1 MITVREVFKTQKDKA
16 LIIQNKLL
24 DFLSQGELAGVQI
37 DPSLKKKLYHSITEG
52 NKLKV
57 ALIGGFSEGKT
68 SIAAAWLGKHKS
80 EMLISHQESS
90 NSVTVYEI
98 DDDLILVDTP
108 GLFGYKEKFNSDIG
122 EQENYKDITRKYVSE
137 AHLILYVMSPTNP
150 LKESHKNELNWLFRD
165 LNLLP
170 RTVFVLSRFDE
181 VADIA
186 DDDDYEINFQIKK
199 DNVVSRL
206 KDLINLKDGETQHM
220 SIVAVSANP
229 FDSGFEYWMTD
240 PERFKK
246 LSRIPFLQQVTAK
259 KIEESGG
266 LEKLALETSKSIIKD
281 VLLREIP
288 VAIEKYENLAE
299 QTEKLTVNKERAEKE
314 LLSLSK
320 KISASQV
327 SLKDF
332 IIDHFVDLILQ
343 LKGCSIETIS
353 EFFEREIGD
362 EGIVLD
368 TKIQNAFSRNIDAV
382 TSDLVRIQSS
392 LNSDISAFN
401 AHLVAMGRQGL
412 DWMVKGNIIN
422 ASTIKSTRDLL
433 WSSLKFK
440 PWGAVN
446 LAKGLN
452 GALLFFGL
460 ALEAWDSWKE
470 TERTK
475 QFEISKKSLIENLE
489 GQRKELLEKINSTD
503 FPTKFFPGFLN
514 IQTQIEKLLLELEKT
529 ENQKIVF
536 EKWRNEAEIIDAE
549 FEILEN

>member
-1 MITVREVFKTQKDKA
+1 
-16 LIIQNKLL
+16 
-24 DFLSQGELAGVQI
+24 
-37 DPSLKKKLYHSITEG
+37 
-52 NKLKV
+52 
-57 ALIGGFSEGKT
+57 
-68 SIAAAWLGKHKS
+68 
-80 EMLISHQESS
+80 
-90 NSVTVYEI
+90 
-98 DDDLILVDTP
+98 
-108 GLFGYKEKFNSDIG
+108 
-122 EQENYKDITRKYVSE
+122 
-137 AHLILYVMSPTNP
+137 MSPTNP

-382 TSDLVRIQSS
+382 
-392 LNSDISAFN
+392 
-401 AHLVAMGRQGL
+401 
-412 DWMVKGNIIN
+412 
-422 ASTIKSTRDLL
+422 
-433 WSSLKFK
+433 
-440 PWGAVN
+440 
-446 LAKGLN
+446 
-452 GALLFFGL
+452 
-460 ALEAWDSWKE
+460 
-470 TERTK
+470 
-475 QFEISKKSLIENLE
+475 QFELGHKCI
-489 GQRKELLEKINSTD
+489 
-503 FPTKFFPGFLN
+503 
-514 IQTQIEKLLLELEKT
+514 
-529 ENQKIVF
+529 
-536 EKWRNEAEIIDAE
+536 
-549 FEILEN
+549 

>member
-422 ASTIKSTRDLL
+422 ANTIKSTRDLL

-440 PWGAVN
+440 PWGTVK

-452 GALLFFGL
+452 GALAFLGL
-460 ALEAWDSWKE
+460 ALEVWDSWKE
-470 TERTK
+470 LERK
-475 QFEISKKSLIENLE
+475 KKFEKSKKSLIENLE
-489 GQRKELLEKINSTD
+489 GQRKELLEKINSAD
-503 FPTKFFPGFLN
+503 FPTKFFPGFLE
-514 IQTQIEKLLLELEKT
+514 IQTQIEKLSLELQKT
-529 ENQKIVF
+529 ENQKRF
-536 EKWRNEAEIIDAE
+536 FAKWRNEAEIIDAE